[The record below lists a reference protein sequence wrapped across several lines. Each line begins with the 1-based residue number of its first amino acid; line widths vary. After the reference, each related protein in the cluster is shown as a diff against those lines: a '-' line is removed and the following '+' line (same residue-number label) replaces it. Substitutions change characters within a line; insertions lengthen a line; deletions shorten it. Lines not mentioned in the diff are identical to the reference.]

1 MVFAAYLLKNAILVL
16 SRVGHLHPIIKPH
29 RGAFVAFPKQN
40 DKCPTNTR
48 RGMCTLGIDWAI
60 LLCPAFVRSSRV
72 KQIRRSNSDR
82 AAGVEKTRL
91 IKHSMVTD
99 TQARRII
106 TVSNIDQVIF
116 FLIML
121 THCFFPA
128 TIQLAK
134 CNVLMTR
141 DTIDLNFAKPLS
153 NKILCSSPGCDTKL
167 VSSWAS
173 FNPLDMYEKSIKA
186 FVYHSHRLY

>member
-1 MVFAAYLLKNAILVL
+1 M
-16 SRVGHLHPIIKPH
+16 HPIFKPR
-29 RGAFVAFPKQN
+29 RGAFAAFPKQN
-40 DKCPTNTR
+40 GKCPTNAR
-48 RGMCTLGIDWAI
+48 SGMCTLGVDSAI
-60 LLCPAFVRSSRV
+60 LLCPAFVRSSQI
-72 KQIRRSNSDR
+72 KQIRRSNSNR

-134 CNVLMTR
+134 CNVRMTR
-141 DTIDLNFAKPLS
+141 DTIDLAKPLS
-153 NKILCSSPGCDTKL
+153 NKILC
-167 VSSWAS
+167 
-173 FNPLDMYEKSIKA
+173 
-186 FVYHSHRLY
+186 

>member
-1 MVFAAYLLKNAILVL
+1 MVFTGKCNFRDFPGGPFA
-16 SRVGHLHPIIKPH
+16 
-29 RGAFVAFPKQN
+29 AFPKQN
-40 DKCPTNTR
+40 DKCPTNAR

-60 LLCPAFVRSSRV
+60 LLCPAFVRSSRI

-134 CNVLMTR
+134 LQLSYDSRYNRPCEATFQQNTLFDPGLWHETR
-141 DTIDLNFAKPLS
+141 AF
-153 NKILCSSPGCDTKL
+153 LCL
-167 VSSWAS
+167 VQ
-173 FNPLDMYEKSIKA
+173 SIG
-186 FVYHSHRLY
+186 YI

>member
-1 MVFAAYLLKNAILVL
+1 MVFAAYLLKNAILML

-48 RGMCTLGIDWAI
+48 REMCTLGIDWAI
-60 LLCPAFVRSSRV
+60 FLCPAFVRSSRV

-82 AAGVEKTRL
+82 AAGVEKTRI

-141 DTIDLNFAKPLS
+141 DTIDLAKPLS
-153 NKILCSSPGCDTKL
+153 NKMLCSTPGCDTKL
-167 VSSWAS
+167 VSSWVS
-173 FNPLDMYEKSIKA
+173 FNPLDIKKR
-186 FVYHSHRLY
+186 H